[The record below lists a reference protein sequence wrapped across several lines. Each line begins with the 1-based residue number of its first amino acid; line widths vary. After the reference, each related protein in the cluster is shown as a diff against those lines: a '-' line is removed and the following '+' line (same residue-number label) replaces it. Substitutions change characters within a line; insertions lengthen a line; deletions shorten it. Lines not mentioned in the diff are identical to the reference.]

1 MRWERSES
9 LRRRAAGRV
18 AVLVVAA
25 LGFVVLGSMT
35 APARAAEP
43 AAAAPAPAVEVEQ
56 GQIPLEQM
64 DLATPAGDLSV
75 TPPPE
80 KPAQQSPFFRDTKFG
95 LQLRTYY
102 FYRDKYDDSKSE
114 AWAVG
119 GSLSYKSG
127 YWADR
132 LGIGAVVYTS
142 QPLYAPDD
150 RDGTLLLKPGQEGYT
165 VLGQIYG
172 EVRLADRIFA
182 AIGRK
187 EYDTPYVNKND
198 VRMTPNTFEG
208 ITAYGKAGG
217 KDGAPA
223 WRFGGGYLTKIK
235 ERNSD
240 EFIWMSQDA
249 GASASVER
257 GVYLAAAN
265 VTLKD
270 LSIGAA
276 EYYSD
281 DIINIVY
288 AEAKYGLTLGL
299 PVKLAAQYSDQR
311 STGDDLLTGQEFST
325 SQWGVKADV
334 GLGAATLTLGYTD
347 TASGSDMRNP
357 WSSCP
362 GYTAVQVQD
371 FNRADEAAVIL
382 KGLYDFS
389 RHGLG
394 GLSAYALWVHGSGRE
409 APAYNEDEVDLN
421 LQWTPKSGALKGTS
435 LRVRYAKVMQ
445 DGGGD
450 PEIDDF
456 RVILN
461 YDF

>member
-1 MRWERSES
+1 MNVHDERDGSWPCR
-9 LRRRAAGRV
+9 LRPAAAWSA
-18 AVLVVAA
+18 AVLSLA
-25 LGFVVLGSMT
+25 LLYG
-35 APARAAEP
+35 APPARAAGEP
-43 AAAAPAPAVEVEQ
+43 VAPAPAAEVEQ
-56 GQIPLEQM
+56 GQTPPDQM
-64 DLATPAGDLSV
+64 NLATPPGGLAIAPS
-75 TPPPE
+75 PE
-80 KPAQQSPFFRDTKFG
+80 RPEQTSPFFRDTKFG

-114 AWAVG
+114 AWAIG

-127 YWADR
+127 DLADR
-132 LGIGAVVYTS
+132 LALGAVAYTS

-172 EVRLADRIFA
+172 EVKLAERVFLA
-182 AIGRK
+182 FGRK

-217 KDGAPA
+217 KDGAPE

-240 EFIWMSQDA
+240 EFVWMSQDA
-249 GASASVER
+249 GAPAGIER
-257 GVYLAAAN
+257 GVYLAAASCKAGEFS
-265 VTLKD
+265 L
-270 LSIGAA
+270 GGA

-281 DIINIVY
+281 DIINIAY
-288 AEAKYGLTLGL
+288 AEAKYGLKLGL

-311 STGDDLLTGQEFST
+311 STGDDLLKGKEFST
-325 SQWGVKADV
+325 NQWGVRADA
-334 GLGAATLTLGYTD
+334 GLGGATLTVAYTD
-347 TASGSDMRNP
+347 TGSGYDMQSP
-357 WSSCP
+357 WSGYP
-362 GYTAVQVQD
+362 GYTSVQVQD
-371 FNRADEAAVIL
+371 FNRANEQALLL

-389 RHGLG
+389 RHGAR

-409 APAYNEDEVDLN
+409 APAYNEDEYDLN
-421 LQWTPKSGALKGTS
+421 LQWTPPAGALKGTT
-435 LRVRYAKVMQ
+435 LRVRYALVEQ

-450 PEIDDF
+450 PQIHDF
-456 RVILN
+456 RVIVN
-461 YDF
+461 YDL